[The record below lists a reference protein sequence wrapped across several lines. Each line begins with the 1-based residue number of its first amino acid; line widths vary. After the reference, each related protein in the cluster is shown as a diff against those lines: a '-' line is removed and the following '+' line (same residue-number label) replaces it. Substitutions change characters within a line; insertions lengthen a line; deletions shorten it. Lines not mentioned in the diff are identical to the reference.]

1 MDKIIIK
8 GAKTHNLKNIDLEIP
23 RDKFVVITG
32 LSGSGKSSLAFDTIY
47 VEGQRRYVESL
58 SSYARQFL
66 GQMQKPPVESI
77 VGLSPAIAIQQKG
90 KGYKPRSTVGTM
102 TEIFDYM
109 RVLFARAGIP
119 HCPICGEKVK
129 PQSIQEIVDNV
140 LAWENETKIWIMAPL
155 VKGRKGEYNDLFNR
169 LRKDGFTRVKIDG
182 EVFNLEEEIK
192 LDKNKK
198 HNIYLVVDR
207 LKVSPENRTRISDSI
222 ETALKEANGDLI
234 VLKNIQNCHP
244 ELVSGSK
251 SKKNVSEDVKTEKAS
266 EEYEEIY
273 FSESFSCPKCGI
285 SFQELNP
292 RMFSFN
298 NPYGACPECSGLGM
312 KMDFDLDLIVPD
324 KTKSVNSGA
333 LNIMG
338 FSESGYSMDAL
349 NSVAEHY
356 KFSLDVPFKRMAAKD
371 IDILLYGTGGQKIRF
386 KYEDSVRKYE
396 YTKDFEGIIPMLWR
410 RYKQTNS
417 EDMKYFYEK
426 LMRTYTCPTC
436 KGDRLKPESLAVKI
450 LGKNII
456 EISSMQIKN
465 AKLFFETLTE
475 KLDEKQQ
482 KISKLLIKEINERLS
497 FLFEVGLGYLNLMRK
512 SNSLSGGEAQRI
524 NLATQIGAGLM
535 GVLYVLDEPS
545 IGLHQRD
552 NEKLL
557 STIKRLRDLGNT
569 VLVVEHDEETIREAD
584 FIVDMGP
591 GAGIYGG
598 EIVASGSLQDVL
610 KSKNSLTAKYLNGDL
625 KIELP
630 KKRRKPKT
638 AIKIIGATQNNL
650 KNIDIE
656 IPLGVLV
663 AIAGVSGSGK
673 STLVEEILYKNIFN
687 HLNKSNKEAGKCK
700 KIVGLEQIDKII
712 NIDQSPIGRTP
723 RSNPATYTGIW
734 TEIRDLF
741 ASIPEAK
748 VRGYKQGRFS
758 FNVKGG
764 RCEACQ
770 GEGQVK
776 IEMHFLPDVFV
787 ECEVCKGK
795 RFERETLEIKYKGKN
810 ISDVLDMSIDEAY
823 DFFEKIP
830 KIEKGLSLLK
840 DVGLGYMKLGQSATT
855 LSGGEAQRIKLS
867 TELSKRATGKTFY
880 ILDEP
885 TTGLHFADVHKL
897 IVVLQRL
904 VDKGNTVLV
913 IEHNLDVLK
922 TADYIIDLGPEGGDE
937 GGEIVAKGTPE
948 QICKVAKSH
957 TGRYLKPLVV

>member
-90 KGYKPRSTVGTM
+90 KGYNPRSTVGTM
-102 TEIFDYM
+102 TEIYDYM
-109 RVLFARAGIP
+109 RVLFARAGTP
-119 HCPICGEKVK
+119 YCPICGDEVK
-129 PQSIQEIVDNV
+129 PQSIQEIVDIV
-140 LAWENETKIWIMAPL
+140 LNWENDTRVWIMSPL

-182 EVFNLEEEIK
+182 EVFNLEEEIN

-207 LKVSPENRTRISDSI
+207 LKVSSENRTRISDSI

-234 VLKNIQNCHP
+234 VLKN
-244 ELVSGSK
+244 
-251 SKKNVSEDVKTEKAS
+251 D
-266 EEYEEIY
+266 EEIY

-312 KMDFDLDLIVPD
+312 KMDFDLDLIIPD
-324 KTKSVNSGA
+324 KTKSINDGA

-338 FSESGYSMDAL
+338 FSESGYSMDVL
-349 NSVAEHY
+349 NSVGKHY
-356 KFSLDVPFKRMAAKD
+356 KFSLDIPFEKMDKKD
-371 IDILLYGTGGQKIRF
+371 LDILLYGTNGEKIKF

-410 RYKQTNS
+410 RYKQTTS

-450 LGKNII
+450 FDKNII

-465 AKLFFETLTE
+465 AKIFFESLTE

-482 KISKLLIKEINERLS
+482 KISNLLIKEIKERLN
-497 FLFEVGLGYLNLMRK
+497 FLFEVGLGYLSLMRK

-557 STIKRLRDLGNT
+557 NTIKRLRDLGNT

-584 FIVDMGP
+584 FIVDLGP

-598 EIVASGSLQDVL
+598 EIVASGTLADVL
-610 KSKNSLTAKYLNGDL
+610 KSERSLTAKYLNGEI
-625 KIELP
+625 KIEVP
-630 KKRRKPKT
+630 TKRRKPKS
-638 AIKIIGATQNNL
+638 AIKIIGATENNL
-650 KNIDIE
+650 KDVDVE

-673 STLVEEILYKNIFN
+673 STLIEEILYKNIFN
-687 HLNKSNKEAGKCK
+687 HLNRSNKEAGKCR
-700 KIVGLEQIDKII
+700 KILGLDLDLIDKII

-748 VRGYKQGRFS
+748 MRGYKQGRFS
-758 FNVKGG
+758 FNVRGG

-830 KIEKGLSLLK
+830 KVERGLRLLK
-840 DVGLGYMKLGQSATT
+840 DVGLGYMKLGQSAIT
-855 LSGGEAQRIKLS
+855 LSGGEAQRIKLA

-897 IVVLQRL
+897 IDVLQRL

-922 TADYIIDLGPEGGDE
+922 TSDYIIDLGPEGGDE

-948 QICKVAKSH
+948 EVAKEPKSH
-957 TGRYLKPLVV
+957 TGRYLQEIILKKIPTKMHPNAKKS